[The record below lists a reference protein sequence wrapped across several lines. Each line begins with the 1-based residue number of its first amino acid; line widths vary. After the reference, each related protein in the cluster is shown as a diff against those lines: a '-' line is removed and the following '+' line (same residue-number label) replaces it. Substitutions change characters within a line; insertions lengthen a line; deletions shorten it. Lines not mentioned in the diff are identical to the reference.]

1 LSDPVPDEQLTPRA
15 GCWLFLLPIL
25 LGVAMIAAYIVVF
38 VYGIIGH
45 PADGPRVTM
54 TYVGCSEAQDLV
66 RKRVDAMGLGDPV
79 LAPTPDG
86 FTVTATLPSD
96 AAIANG
102 IPATLAR
109 TGSFAALDAE
119 QGTVIVDGPIA
130 SSVMQY
136 GTDAP
141 ETVVQLDA
149 EESTTLR
156 KYMEEHPHG
165 RMSYRV
171 DGEEAFTRGNTPAEA
186 KGTIELPVYGVTVE
200 QAMKIAAE
208 RDIVLANGPLPC
220 AITLR
225 P

>member
-1 LSDPVPDEQLTPRA
+1 MSDPVKDEQLTPRA

-25 LGVAMIAAYIVVF
+25 LGVAMIVAYIVVF
-38 VYGIIGH
+38 AYGIIGH

-54 TYVGCSEAQDLV
+54 TYAGCAEAQDLV

-79 LAPTPDG
+79 VAATADG

-96 AAIANG
+96 EAVAKG

-109 TGSFAALDAE
+109 TGAFTAVDVE
-119 QGTVIVDGPIA
+119 DGTIIADGPIA

-141 ETVVQLDA
+141 ETVVQLDP

-156 KYMEEHPHG
+156 KHMEDHPHG
-165 RMSYRV
+165 HVSYRV
-171 DGEEAFTRGNTPAEA
+171 DGEEAFTRANTPAEA

-220 AITLR
+220 PVTLR